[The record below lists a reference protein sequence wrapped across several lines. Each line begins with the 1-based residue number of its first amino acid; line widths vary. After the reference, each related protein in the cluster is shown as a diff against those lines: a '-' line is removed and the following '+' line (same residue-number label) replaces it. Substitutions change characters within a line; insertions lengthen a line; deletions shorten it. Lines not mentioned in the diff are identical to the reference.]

1 MARFCMQK
9 EDYALYTECS
19 ECKDKICEYFYCLV
33 VGSRTF
39 TDYDLMKR
47 KLDAM
52 LINHPKTVIVSGGAA
67 GADTLAEK
75 YAKEKG
81 LILKVFPANW
91 EIYGNRAGYKRNEQ
105 MHKYISIADARGVVA
120 FWDGESKGTQ
130 HNFGLAKK
138 YSNEIRIIKFIPST

>member
-1 MARFCMQK
+1 MAKYCPEK
-9 EDYALYTECS
+9 DSPALSQDCLECTE
-19 ECKDKICEYFYCLV
+19 KTCEYFYCLV

-105 MHKYISIADARGVVA
+105 MHKYISKADARGVVA

-138 YSNEIRIIKFIPST
+138 YSNEIRIIKFVPST